1 MRVTKKKQK
10 ASAHAGEWT
19 FEVNYFL
26 KSKFLKGTVFLLVV
40 RFLQSLNLHLRMFY
54 FPLALI
60 GMLSCFAIMIAVNAL
75 YAFVSVG
82 RSIFNEK
89 NLTGFKACKWL
100 ISMACSVLIFCT
112 LKKKNTFWSAI
123 FVTVF
128 CVFQS

>member
-1 MRVTKKKQK
+1 
-10 ASAHAGEWT
+10 
-19 FEVNYFL
+19 
-26 KSKFLKGTVFLLVV
+26 
-40 RFLQSLNLHLRMFY
+40 MFY

-89 NLTGFKACKWL
+89 NLTGFKDCKWL

-112 LKKKNTFWSAI
+112 LKKKRFGQQSFKHFYAYSRFSDAI
-123 FVTVF
+123 VNSIV
-128 CVFQS
+128 